1 MRTHLTAVD
10 GVFLAHP
17 LFDKRMPGLRHHRLA
32 AAAGHDVHRVPRQAR
47 VVNDFRPRLLL
58 QERFRQQADN
68 VVPLNKRRLVI
79 EQEAAV
85 EVAVKGNPH
94 IRLMRAH
101 RVGGVLTALRQQ
113 RVRDTV
119 REMAVRLVM
128 HLDKGHRRPGRR
140 EAFLHL
146 INHMPRRPVA
156 GVNHQLQRTG
166 EVRQVHVAHQVVNV
180 LLQHRNLAQGPATCR
195 VHRRELVFLRQ
206 ALNIAQPGI
215 AADGL
220 RILAH
225 QFHAVVV
232 HRVVARGHLDTAI
245 HPEVEGGK
253 VDLFGTAQA
262 DIQHV
267 GAGVHQ
273 PSGQRQLQ

>member
-1 MRTHLTAVD
+1 
-10 GVFLAHP
+10 
-17 LFDKRMPGLRHHRLA
+17 
-32 AAAGHDVHRVPRQAR
+32 
-47 VVNDFRPRLLL
+47 
-58 QERFRQQADN
+58 
-68 VVPLNKRRLVI
+68 
-79 EQEAAV
+79 
-85 EVAVKGNPH
+85 
-94 IRLMRAH
+94 
-101 RVGGVLTALRQQ
+101 
-113 RVRDTV
+113 
-119 REMAVRLVM
+119 MAVRLVM

-156 GVNHQLQRTG
+156 GVHHQLQRTG
-166 EVRQVHVAHQVVNV
+166 EVRQVHVTHQVVNV

-220 RILAH
+220 RVLAH
-225 QFHAVVV
+225 QFHTVVV
-232 HRVVARGHLDTAI
+232 HRVVARGHLDTAV

-273 PSGQRQLQ
+273 PAGQRQLQRLAGEAHIAPPPLSSRVSEIRRRRGRYGRRCPRSALRPVHHGCHKP